1 MVQKTWNVTGKWS
14 SMLPMDNNK
23 NYITPEGLAKL
34 RDEYQALMHGERP
47 KIVEIVQWAASNGDR
62 SENADYQYGK
72 KRLREIDRRVHFLT
86 KRIEDAEVVD
96 PKLMKGDKV
105 LFSATVTLVNE
116 DGEELTYQIVGE
128 DEFDPK
134 AGKISWKSPVA
145 RALLGK
151 KLGDE
156 VKLIKP
162 SGEVFV
168 TIENVEYK

>member
-1 MVQKTWNVTGKWS
+1 
-14 SMLPMDNNK
+14 MDHKK

-34 RDEYQALMHGERP
+34 REEYQTLMHGERP

-96 PKLMKGDKV
+96 PKLMKGETI
-105 LFSATVTLVNE
+105 LFSATVTLMTE
-116 DGEELTYQIVGE
+116 DGDELVYQIVGE

-134 AGKISWKSPVA
+134 VGKISWKSPVA
-145 RALLGK
+145 KSLLGK

-156 VKLIKP
+156 VKLMKP
-162 SGEVFV
+162 SGDEFV
-168 TIENVEYK
+168 TIEGVEYK